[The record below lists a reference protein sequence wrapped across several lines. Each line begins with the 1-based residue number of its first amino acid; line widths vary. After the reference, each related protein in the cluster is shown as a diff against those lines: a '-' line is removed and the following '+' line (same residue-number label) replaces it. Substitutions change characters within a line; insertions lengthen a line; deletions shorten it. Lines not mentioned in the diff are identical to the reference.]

1 MKIFQ
6 EEMEELILQRS
17 QVERQTPDI
26 DVDFAW
32 IVYFF
37 VFVNFLLCHCHVGN
51 GQKKMMKHK
60 ETFFD
65 FILFT

>member
-6 EEMEELILQRS
+6 EEMEELILRRS
-17 QVERQTPDI
+17 QVERQTPNCWLRLHRL
-26 DVDFAW
+26 FLW
-32 IVYFF
+32 
-37 VFVNFLLCHCHVGN
+37 FLLISFSVIVMLETV
-51 GQKKMMKHK
+51 KKMMKHK